1 MLQNNTPA
9 FTKASV
15 GEAKINFAFW
25 GTGPLAESVLY
36 NLSQNNFLPSLIITS
51 PDKKVGRH
59 FQIEKN
65 ILATWAEMKNI
76 PCWQPTN
83 VKDLDIKNSPL
94 SLSPNNSKNSKN
106 NFNLF
111 IVASYP
117 KILNPEIL
125 NIPKFGN
132 LNVHPSLL
140 PKYRGPSPIQT
151 AILNGDEKTG
161 VTILQLDAEIDH
173 GPILIQK
180 EVEITKQ
187 DNNVTLEKK
196 CGLEGGQIL
205 SEILEHYINNNLKL
219 IPQNHEQATFTRKFK
234 TEDGEIKLEQAASVL
249 HNKFQALLPHIPIY
263 FSIQHQNKK
272 MRVKIT
278 EIILTDNSAENKKEL
293 QKKAM
298 QKAEEIILKVI
309 PENKSE
315 ISWADFQRGYLQN
328 KI

>member
-1 MLQNNTPA
+1 MIKNH
-9 FTKASV
+9 TKNL
-15 GEAKINFAFW
+15 ENKNPKINFAFW

-59 FQIEKN
+59 FQMEKN

-76 PCWQPTN
+76 PCWQPEN
-83 VKDLDIKNSPL
+83 LKNLNIKNSPL
-94 SLSPNNSKNSKN
+94 FLSENNSKNSKN
-106 NFNLF
+106 NFELF

-117 KILNPEIL
+117 KILSSEIL

-161 VTILQLDAEIDH
+161 VTILVLDVEIDH

-180 EVEITKQ
+180 EIDITEQ
-187 DNNVTLEKK
+187 DNNLTLEKK

-205 SEILEHYINNNLKL
+205 SDILKHYINGHLKL

-234 TEDGEIKLEQAASVL
+234 TEDGEIQLENAASIL
-249 HNKFQALLPHIPIY
+249 QNKFKALLPHIPIY
-263 FSIQHQNKK
+263 FFIQHQNKK

-278 EIILTDNSAENKKEL
+278 EIILKKDLAEDQENL
-293 QKKAM
+293 QKKEM
-298 QKAEEIILKVI
+298 QKAQEIILKVI

-315 ISWADFQRGYLQN
+315 ISWVDFQRGYLQDSR
-328 KI
+328 